1 MRPSM
6 TRAHLIWK
14 LNIYQIRKNDFLHLG
29 FTAIHQ
35 PHPFHW
41 IRCFQH
47 LSDSLGLCHLLDDG
61 INLFLGLLVNIGE
74 VAVQLAAQQQG
85 VIQNWA
91 VFFEILLVPL
101 TPHADR
107 LFFFSGYSQTGEIV
121 VANEFIP

>member
-1 MRPSM
+1 MWSVKCYR
-6 TRAHLIWK
+6 
-14 LNIYQIRKNDFLHLG
+14 FG
-29 FTAIHQ
+29 FD
-35 PHPFHW
+35 PW
-41 IRCFQH
+41 G
-47 LSDSLGLCHLLDDG
+47 LGLFLLIMLPNLAWFALPAPNDILRAESAAPLLDG
-61 INLFLGLLVNIGE
+61 LGQCLQIIMVAALCLLVNVCK

-85 VIQNWA
+85 VIQGWT